1 MEDLDKQSAASQM
14 DPVHL
19 AKLEK
24 QVQQFEKGV
33 CVCVWGGGGGGVQ
46 CYIIYIIL
54 FDGHLVKHAANS
66 FKSRV
71 HCNKL

>member
-33 CVCVWGGGGGGVQ
+33 CGGGGGGVAVQ

-54 FDGHLVKHAANS
+54 FDGHLVRHAANS
-66 FKSRV
+66 FKSKV